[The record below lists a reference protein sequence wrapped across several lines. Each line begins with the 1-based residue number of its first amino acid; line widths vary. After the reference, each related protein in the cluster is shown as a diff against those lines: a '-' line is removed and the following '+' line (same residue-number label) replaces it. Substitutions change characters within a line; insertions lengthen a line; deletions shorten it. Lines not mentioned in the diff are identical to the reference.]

1 MVKNPSF
8 QDEHFVVLVAFVA
21 GDDDAFALLQAFQH
35 LVVLGVL
42 TSDADLAAVCFLAV
56 LVEDEN
62 PVAAR
67 HLEERSFRDE
77 DALGRFAQLQID
89 IIRLSAAD
97 IFGAVA
103 FEDKVGAETS
113 FAHFGVDFAHLE
125 AERCSLPF
133 EGGWQPV
140 GDAVDVVLVY
150 HRFNLEVGK
159 VVDLAY
165 HLSGSD
171 ILSQFHIQQSQF
183 SVYRGT
189 HFQLVLALAD
199 EEDVLA
205 HVVQVVFHLVHLMVR

>member
-1 MVKNPSF
+1 MPS
-8 QDEHFVVLVAFVA
+8 
-21 GDDDAFALLQAFQH
+21 
-35 LVVLGVL
+35 
-42 TSDADLAAVCFLAV
+42 
-56 LVEDEN
+56 
-62 PVAAR
+62 
-67 HLEERSFRDE
+67 
-77 DALGRFAQLQID
+77 
-89 IIRLSAAD
+89 
-97 IFGAVA
+97 
-103 FEDKVGAETS
+103 K
-113 FAHFGVDFAHLE
+113 DFAHLE

-171 ILSQFHIQQSQF
+171 VLSQFHIQQSQF

-205 HVVQVVFHLVHLMVR
+205 HVVQVVFHLVHLDGAVNGVLHGWCGKWSLARGVR